1 MHALTGQRLDK
12 QQENL
17 LLQNMDLV
25 HRIARGY
32 SQMLHSHYDDLV
44 QVGSIGLINAVK
56 RYDPDKKT
64 HFRTYASHL
73 IASEIKHY
81 LRDQLPVVRPPRE
94 LTELLP
100 KVRQAESL
108 LSSELGRD
116 PSQLEIS
123 NYLGISSD
131 KLDEVRHLEKN
142 YQPVSL
148 DQELSQFQEGRTS
161 SVLEQLEDKRYR
173 SFQLV
178 QEDRILLQDALMK
191 IRFQSRQ
198 ILEFAFYQDLTQ
210 TEIAKNLG
218 ISQMQ
223 VSRRLKRALGEL
235 WDILNTRITPW

>member
-1 MHALTGQRLDK
+1 MRTLIGQKLNK
-12 QQENL
+12 QQEQL
-17 LLQNMDLV
+17 FLQNLDLV
-25 HRIARGY
+25 YKIACNYGHLP
-32 SQMLHSHYDDLV
+32 QSHYDDLV
-44 QVGSIGLINAVK
+44 QVGSIGLINAAK
-56 RYDPDKKT
+56 RYDPEKA

-73 IASEIKHY
+73 ISSEIKHY

-100 KVRQAESL
+100 KVRQAEAQL
-108 LSSELGRD
+108 CGKLGRD

-123 NYLGISSD
+123 DYLGISSE
-131 KLDEVRHLEKN
+131 KLEEVRHLEKN
-142 YQPVSL
+142 HQLVSL
-148 DQELSQFQEGRTS
+148 DQELNQQQEGRKS

-173 SFQLV
+173 SFQLA

-191 IRFQSRQ
+191 IRSQSRQ

-223 VSRRLKRALGEL
+223 VSRRLKQALKEL
-235 WDILNTRITPW
+235 WDVLNTRITPW